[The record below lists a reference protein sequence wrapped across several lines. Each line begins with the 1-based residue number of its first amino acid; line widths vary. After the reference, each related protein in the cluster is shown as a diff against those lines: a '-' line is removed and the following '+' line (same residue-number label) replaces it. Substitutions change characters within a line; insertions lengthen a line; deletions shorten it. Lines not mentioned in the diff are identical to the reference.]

1 MSGGNR
7 FLLLR
12 QLLALTDGRFSQC
25 DTNNG
30 CPFEAA
36 SYCII
41 KSIHV
46 MRQETLA
53 NDS

>member
-1 MSGGNR
+1 MSGGSG
-7 FLLLR
+7 FSLLR
-12 QLLALTDGRFSQC
+12 QLLALTDGWFGQC
-25 DTNNG
+25 DANHG
-30 CPFEAA
+30 SPFEAA